1 MDIFVCCASQ
11 SPWYTARNLAN
22 AQLIFGE
29 QRMICI
35 FDFCIKPNIF
45 IICYVPVRLFSKIMN
60 YYFMYFHASGVSKN
74 IPRLRDPRGRLRT
87 QHTVILMSKIIGK
100 GHKAESVKGK
110 GPWTKVLGNQGQVSK
125 SSPRGVTQNS
135 FSSIKLWQHMLSTKE
150 AHLATGHIG
159 TLPLAQT
166 KIPDF

>member
-29 QRMICI
+29 QWMIRI

-45 IICYVPVRLFSKIMN
+45 IICYVPVKLFSKKRN

-74 IPRLRDPRGRLRT
+74 IPRLSDPRGRLRT
-87 QHTVILMSKIIGK
+87 QHIVILMSKIVGK
-100 GHKAESVKGK
+100 GHKADSVKGK
-110 GPWTKVLGNQGQVSK
+110 GPWTTVLGNQEQVSK
-125 SSPRGVTQNS
+125 SSPSGVTQNTVS
-135 FSSIKLWQHMLSTKE
+135 LASSCGNTCCLPRKLIWRLV
-150 AHLATGHIG
+150 I
-159 TLPLAQT
+159 
-166 KIPDF
+166 